1 MFRTSL
7 WSSEVRCEVQKFISE
22 FTSQFVNKGCD
33 WLLNSMKPIKCLV
46 YKPACEFW
54 NELLNFATNFRTSQ
68 RSSESYNEKLPEID
82 CKTTNFDRFPW
93 IQTRN
98 ECSKFPCQISNS
110 DYAMFWLYFRICLVL
125 IWTNFKSNLN
135 VKIHCFCHVWTKMKN
150 VYRRMGNGN
159 AFCWEV
165 KVCWYFIVKYVKC
178 SLKSQD
184 NSTQALTPELNAF
197 LTSVFLNDYY

>member
-82 CKTTNFDRFPW
+82 CNCISKVQNQTLMRFRCEW
-93 IQTRN
+93 
-98 ECSKFPCQISNS
+98 CKANS
-110 DYAMFWLYFRICLVL
+110 SVVQAPHQSL
-125 IWTNFKSNLN
+125 
-135 VKIHCFCHVWTKMKN
+135 CFGSQAEQN
-150 VYRRMGNGN
+150 SYL
-159 AFCWEV
+159 
-165 KVCWYFIVKYVKC
+165 KYVVVLRSK
-178 SLKSQD
+178 
-184 NSTQALTPELNAF
+184 A
-197 LTSVFLNDYY
+197 

>member
-68 RSSESYNEKLPEID
+68 QSSESYNEKLPEID
-82 CKTTNFDRFPW
+82 CNYNHHLRVRFVELWFW
-93 IQTRN
+93 ISHSRSIFTLIIYLSICDIVVDLFVVNIFLLSRC
-98 ECSKFPCQISNS
+98 EILDLLKFLETFKKNC
-110 DYAMFWLYFRICLVL
+110 LICNNRS
-125 IWTNFKSNLN
+125 TP
-135 VKIHCFCHVWTKMKN
+135 TK
-150 VYRRMGNGN
+150 V
-159 AFCWEV
+159 
-165 KVCWYFIVKYVKC
+165 
-178 SLKSQD
+178 
-184 NSTQALTPELNAF
+184 
-197 LTSVFLNDYY
+197 